1 MNTKDKEH
9 LDQIISAF
17 SAIIVE
23 IARETTKTGSTSRH
37 NMALK
42 IKARGEAIPTS
53 LAVAKNIFK
62 DIAQKL
68 DQ

>member
-1 MNTKDKEH
+1 MDAKDKEY
-9 LDQIISAF
+9 LDQIVSAL

-23 IARETTKTGSTSRH
+23 IARETTKTGSVSRH

-42 IKARGEAIPTS
+42 LKSRGEALPEN
-53 LAVAKNIFK
+53 LAAAKDIFK